1 VREGGLA
8 VDFRLAVA
16 LSVSLIHLMVC
27 LSKLRNTVATNP
39 FDQWQE
45 RAPKIP
51 NTTKSVNTGD
61 RFDLIW
67 TPAINF
73 NTLQTNHAENKQ
85 HFCQEWNTLSKL
97 PRWPRDSIQ
106 SRKSQRYYLPPD
118 CCCALKG
125 AAHGEGFV
133 QDFSTNVHNH
143 LLLTYKRMLW
153 TKYNA
158 FWFQMNLSPDY
169 CNFPFW
175 HWLEVLGKRLCEL
188 IGCRWWCVQSAYV
201 VILTSCKTSGKSF
214 VEIEKSNGPRQLSWG
229 ELLYVSDVREASI
242 EEHSGFCWVI
252 NSPTVWW
259 QGT

>member
-125 AAHGEGFV
+125 AYYTILGGLSLMDANC
-133 QDFSTNVHNH
+133 FSTYSTLTWPNSKRNSCSFIIRSSMHICWFNVLTDCLYS
-143 LLLTYKRMLW
+143 LLVK
-153 TKYNA
+153 
-158 FWFQMNLSPDY
+158 
-169 CNFPFW
+169 
-175 HWLEVLGKRLCEL
+175 
-188 IGCRWWCVQSAYV
+188 
-201 VILTSCKTSGKSF
+201 
-214 VEIEKSNGPRQLSWG
+214 
-229 ELLYVSDVREASI
+229 
-242 EEHSGFCWVI
+242 
-252 NSPTVWW
+252 
-259 QGT
+259 